1 MGQLELNNFWRL
13 FRSSYKRQRDLLS
26 CSLLGMAQGNTMRS
40 RGKSD
45 LFYNLDIVT
54 DIINRLAYR
63 DMKWKIPSTFKS

>member
-1 MGQLELNNFWRL
+1 
-13 FRSSYKRQRDLLS
+13 
-26 CSLLGMAQGNTMRS
+26 MRS